1 MEIKFNELT
10 NNLDTRLI
18 KRSTKS
24 VLNIVEYVSNEK
36 NLK

>member
-18 KRSTKS
+18 KQSTKS